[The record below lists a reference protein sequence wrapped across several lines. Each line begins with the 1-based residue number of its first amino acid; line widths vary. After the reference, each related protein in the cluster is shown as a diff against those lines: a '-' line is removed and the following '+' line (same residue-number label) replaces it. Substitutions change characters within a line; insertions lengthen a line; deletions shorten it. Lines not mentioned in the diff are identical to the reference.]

1 MLYKTTSRLFKGTYQ
16 YKIVLVCAGSSL
28 FRSND
33 MASVLE
39 ELNKITFE
47 NIETTNARSPYYA
60 ARKPWI
66 STRED
71 LDYAFKLQKAVSK
84 MQDIDIRVESPW
96 ISIYTNVK
104 ANIDRLI
111 KLDNT
116 KVKYISL
123 PPANVPLDKETI
135 IMPKMSYDF
144 RVTVGKTT
152 HNHISF
158 VDWAE
163 SNKKL
168 KLTKSCKKDLSK
180 DKSYGGTHFYVT
192 GDNNLLLAKMHLGGC
207 ISKVQRIIKIKA

>member
-1 MLYKTTSRLFKGTYQ
+1 
-16 YKIVLVCAGSSL
+16 
-28 FRSND
+28 

-39 ELNKITFE
+39 ELNKVTFD
-47 NIETTNARSPYYA
+47 NVETTNIRSPYYA
-60 ARKPWI
+60 SRKTWI

-104 ANIDRLI
+104 ANVDQLI
-111 KLDNT
+111 KLDTN
-116 KVKYISL
+116 KVKYVSI

-135 IMPKMSYDF
+135 IMPKMPYDF

-152 HNHISF
+152 QNYVSF